1 MQVKSLAVGSMMA
14 NCYIIWCR
22 QTKDALVI
30 DPGGD
35 GSRILAEIKK
45 EGLKV
50 KYIVNTHGHI
60 DHIAANY
67 DVKEGT
73 GAKLLIHPDDAPLLT
88 NPDLNL
94 SLYMGS
100 PFQSPKADMLISDG
114 EEIAIG
120 NLRFEVLHT
129 PGHTRGGVCLKTEG
143 AIFTGDTLFAGSIG
157 RTDFPGGSYK
167 QLLDSIRNKIL
178 PSDDNCVV
186 YPGHGPA
193 STVGH
198 ERVNNPFL

>member
-1 MQVKSLAVGSMMA
+1 MPVKCLTVGPMMA
-14 NCYIIWCR
+14 NCYIVWCEE
-22 QTKDALVI
+22 TKDALII

-45 EGLKV
+45 EALDV

-60 DHIAANY
+60 DHIAANK
-67 DVKEGT
+67 DVKEVT
-73 GAKLLIHPDDAPLLT
+73 GAKLLIHPDDAPLLA

-100 PFQSPKADMLISDG
+100 PYRSPKADMLISEG
-114 EEIAIG
+114 EEIAVG
-120 NLRFEVLHT
+120 NLRLEVLHT
-129 PGHTRGGVCLKTEG
+129 PGHTRGGVCLKTEE

-157 RTDFPGGSYK
+157 RTDFPGGSFK
-167 QLLDSIRNKIL
+167 QLIDSITNKIL
-178 PSDDNCVV
+178 PCDDNCVV

-193 STVGH
+193 STVGY
-198 ERVNNPFL
+198 ERKNNPFL